1 MLQLSNHPYT
11 ICRKN
16 ESGSK
21 GAKDIIPRPG
31 SFEITVEW
39 TASDCIK
46 SVLLFS
52 KLQEKMFPNV
62 GILAKQLR
70 DILKQDGEKFVTAES
85 EG

>member
-11 ICRKN
+11 ICRKK

-21 GAKDIIPRPG
+21 DIISRPG

-52 KLQEKMFPNV
+52 KLQEKTFPNV
-62 GILAKQLR
+62 GNLAKQLR